1 MKNQVKIKKNI
12 NPFKKEINVSSDKSI
27 SIRCLLLSSIAIGR
41 SKIFNILESED
52 VINTLRSLKKIG
64 VNFKQRKKVE
74 ETERELPGQ
83 QNDDTYTYENIE
95 DDFEDDMYSEDSV
108 KLLFPESIQN
118 IFPQSEYPDSNNNSY
133 VANRKNKF

>member
-64 VNFKQRKKVE
+64 VNFKQRKNYLEVH
-74 ETERELPGQ
+74 GVGI
-83 QNDDTYTYENIE
+83 NGFNIL
-95 DDFEDDMYSEDSV
+95 YWYI
-108 KLLFPESIQN
+108 KYI
-118 IFPQSEYPDSNNNSY
+118 
-133 VANRKNKF
+133 